1 MKTLQLIKLLLFGK
15 LSTFINIMIDRLDEL
30 TYENHMLSWEI
41 NNMQLYYNIGR
52 TQVFNEM
59 NRDFERYNI
68 DQLQYKLEF

>member
-15 LSTFINIMIDRLDEL
+15 LSTFINSMIDRLDKL